1 MIDRIIQAWTVE
13 RMNRSR
19 LDDLLVTV
27 SSVVT
32 VVAVLFV
39 LSVGWIIG
47 RKLGWIR
54 G

>member
-1 MIDRIIQAWTVE
+1 MLDRIIHAWTVE

-27 SSVVT
+27 SSIGA

-39 LSVGWIIG
+39 LSVAWIIG

>member
-13 RMNRSR
+13 RMYRSR

-27 SSVVT
+27 SSIG
-32 VVAVLFV
+32 AVLFV

-47 RKLGWIR
+47 RKMGWIR
-54 G
+54 S